1 MPVNVP
7 SRPTVTCSDYRSG
20 RRLLALK
27 NELNRK
33 DLTPDKR
40 REIEKEVADL
50 ERMLGMD

>member
-1 MPVNVP
+1 MAVSIP

-27 NELNRK
+27 TELNRK
-33 DLTPDKR
+33 DLDPDKR

-50 ERMLGMD
+50 EHLLGMD